1 MPAPAQRWYRPLLFL
16 GWFVF
21 FTLPIGFF
29 FAAARPRLD
38 WDGLGL
44 YATAVEWVGAQ
55 TAGWIF
61 CGFWLAFNAALLW
74 QMWKRRDPG
83 PSLDLDDMG

>member
-1 MPAPAQRWYRPLLFL
+1 MPASPQRWFRPLLFV

-21 FTLPIGFF
+21 VTLPIAFVFG
-29 FAAARPRLD
+29 ATRARLD

-44 YATAVEWVGAQ
+44 YATAVKLGGAQ

-61 CGFWLAFNAALLW
+61 CVLWLAFNAALMW
-74 QMWKRRDPG
+74 QIWKRRDPG